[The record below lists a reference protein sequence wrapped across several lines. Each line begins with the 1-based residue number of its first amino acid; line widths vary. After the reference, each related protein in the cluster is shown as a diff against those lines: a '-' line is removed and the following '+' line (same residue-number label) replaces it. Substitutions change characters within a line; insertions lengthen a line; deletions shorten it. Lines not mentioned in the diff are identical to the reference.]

1 MLSSC
6 CCIYYWKSDPS
17 PRKGILDEF
26 QIFYLI
32 PFFFKK
38 ANLQLALLAGYASSL
53 EKLPDGKSP
62 VLFKDFWAKT
72 GCPAAFSM
80 LDASIFLRYNS
91 YV

>member
-1 MLSSC
+1 MGFNFFLL
-6 CCIYYWKSDPS
+6 YT
-17 PRKGILDEF
+17 
-26 QIFYLI
+26 IFV
-32 PFFFKK
+32 KK
-38 ANLQLALLAGYASSL
+38 ANLQLALLAGNASSL